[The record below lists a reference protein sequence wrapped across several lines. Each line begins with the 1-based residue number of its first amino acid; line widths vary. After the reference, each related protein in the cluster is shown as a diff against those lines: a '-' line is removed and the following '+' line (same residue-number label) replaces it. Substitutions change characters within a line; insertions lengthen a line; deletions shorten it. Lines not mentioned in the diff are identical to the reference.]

1 MTETAIKQVTPP
13 EAWEILQT
21 SPEAALLDVRTK
33 VEFDYVGHPMNAINI
48 PWQEAPDWSVNQ
60 NFVNM
65 AREALSAKMGPQA
78 DIESLPVLT
87 ICRSGKRS
95 LAAAEALAK
104 SGFKNVYNIEQ
115 GFEGDRDGAKHR
127 STINGWRFHNLP
139 WEQS

>member
-1 MTETAIKQVTPP
+1 MTGTEIKHLTPP

-21 SPEAALLDVRTK
+21 SADAVLLDVRTSM
-33 VEFDYVGHPMNAINI
+33 EFDYVGHPMNAINI
-48 PWQEAPDWSVNQ
+48 PWQEAPDWEIKTD
-60 NFVNM
+60 FVDMVRKTLASRTEGN
-65 AREALSAKMGPQA
+65 R
-78 DIESLPVLT
+78 DIETLPVLT

-95 LAAAEALAK
+95 LAAAEALSK
-104 SGFKNVYNIEQ
+104 SGFRNVYNIEE